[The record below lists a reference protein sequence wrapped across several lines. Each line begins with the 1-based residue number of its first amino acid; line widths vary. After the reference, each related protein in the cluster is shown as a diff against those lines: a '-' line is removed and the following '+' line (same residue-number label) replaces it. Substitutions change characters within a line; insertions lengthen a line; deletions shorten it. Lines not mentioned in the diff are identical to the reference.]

1 MLRAARVQGQR
12 GHRHLRHIDKQDED
26 DQSIGN
32 YGPKQDVISSV
43 FALMDFRDQMDK
55 EQVLKNRMTGIMIK
69 VETRM
74 TFPEVVDIEFNMIL
88 VMILYMD
95 SCVTA
100 K

>member
-1 MLRAARVQGQR
+1 
-12 GHRHLRHIDKQDED
+12 
-26 DQSIGN
+26 
-32 YGPKQDVISSV
+32 
-43 FALMDFRDQMDK
+43 MDFRDQMDK